1 MSIPSY
7 LRDITEEASA
17 GLLNEPIGRE
27 KEIAQIL
34 SIISQEGKSNV
45 LVLGPAGVGKTAII
59 EGLAV
64 KIVNNEIPDN
74 FPKRRIYELDVT
86 SIISGTTYRGEFEQK
101 VKEFLSFAKKN
112 NDAIIF
118 IDEIHTVIGLGK
130 TSGSGGSGDMS
141 QMLKPA
147 LARGEFTCIGATT
160 MEEYNMY
167 VLPDGAFARRFH
179 NINLLPPSKEDLF
192 QILKRS
198 SIKSG
203 LTYGIELSDSSIN
216 SIIEVS
222 DELFPNRNQPDKG
235 LDLLKRILAFYSLQN
250 KGRNAEMSDA
260 RLVDYAEYLEVEL
273 KLLKNNQ
280 HSKLIDKAME
290 WLGVKQNVIDKVTID
305 KHEIFKIINSQ

>member
-1 MSIPSY
+1 MNIPTY

-34 SIISQEGKSNV
+34 SIIPQEGKSNV

-64 KIVNNEIPDN
+64 KIINNEIPEN
-74 FPKRRIYELDVT
+74 FPKRKIYELDVT

-101 VKEFLSFAKKN
+101 VKEFLSFARKN

-130 TSGSGGSGDMS
+130 TSDSGGSGDMS

-147 LARGEFTCIGATT
+147 LARGEFACIGATT
-160 MEEYNMY
+160 QEEYNMY
-167 VLPDGAFARRFH
+167 LLPDGAFARRFH
-179 NINLLPPSKEDLF
+179 NINLLPPCKEDLF
-192 QILKRS
+192 QILKKS

-216 SIIEVS
+216 SIIEAS

-235 LDLLKRILAFYSLQN
+235 LDLVKRILAFYSLKRN
-250 KGRNAEMSDA
+250 SKNAEMSNVK
-260 RLVDYAEYLEVEL
+260 LGDYAEYLVEEL
-273 KLLKNNQ
+273 KYLKNNQ
-280 HSKLIDKAME
+280 HNKLTDKAME
-290 WLGVKQNVIDKVTID
+290 WLGVKQNIIDKVTID
-305 KHEIFKIINSQ
+305 KQEIHKIINS